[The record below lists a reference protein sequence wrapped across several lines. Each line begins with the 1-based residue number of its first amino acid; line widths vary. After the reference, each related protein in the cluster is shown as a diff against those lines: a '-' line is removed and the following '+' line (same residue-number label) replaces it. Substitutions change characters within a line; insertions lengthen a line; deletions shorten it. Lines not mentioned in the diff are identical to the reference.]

1 MLTRRNRDRDD
12 ILWGKR
18 SGDSLVAQMLDIID
32 FRLLELRVLSNI
44 ADGTWAKG
52 VSTGESAGQ
61 AASLGLT
68 RGMYAEMIMTL
79 LEDSLLFTVVDEIR
93 RGLELLARIKESA
106 GRDMSLRNLSLSDD
120 YTPVSVTYR
129 GIRRIEELRDQL
141 RRDRVLDRFGILL
154 DGRYIVS
161 DLIRFLERTD
171 GEPVSL
177 LFADVDDFKRF
188 NSEHGYKAG
197 DAVLCNVFRAVRET
211 IGHHG
216 EAYRRGGEE
225 IVVLLPYCG
234 LDASTRLAERICDE
248 VANTAVAYADKELRV
263 TLSIG
268 VAASPP
274 IDPDGPALEAQA
286 ESALERAKNAGKNQ
300 VVVA

>member
-1 MLTRRNRDRDD
+1 M
-12 ILWGKR
+12 
-18 SGDSLVAQMLDIID
+18 
-32 FRLLELRVLSNI
+32 
-44 ADGTWAKG
+44 
-52 VSTGESAGQ
+52 
-61 AASLGLT
+61 GLK

-79 LEDSLLFTVVDEIR
+79 LEDGLLDTAVDELR
-93 RGLELLARIKESA
+93 RGLEYLARYKESA
-106 GRDMSLRNLSLSDD
+106 GRDMSLRKLSLSDD

-161 DLIRFLERTD
+161 DLIGFLERAD
-171 GEPVSL
+171 GESVSM
-177 LFADVDDFKRF
+177 LFADVDDFKRY

-197 DAVLCNVFRAVRET
+197 DAVLCHVFRQVRRT

-216 EAYRRGGEE
+216 EVYRRGGEE
-225 IVVLLPYCG
+225 IVVLLPYWA
-234 LDASTRLAERICDE
+234 LHWALQASTTLARRICDE
-248 VANTAVAYADKELRV
+248 VANTVIAYEDKEHRV

-286 ESALERAKNAGKNQ
+286 ESALKRAKNAGKNR